1 MPQPI
6 EGLRPLADTVDAFV
20 LDLWGV
26 VHGGQA
32 PFPGVVETL
41 QALRAA
47 GKPIAFVTNAP
58 VRAHHVAAHLR
69 SMGLGEAYDALVTSG
84 EATYER
90 LSEAYAGGRYLPVG
104 PSWAKLLHDELPLTA
119 AGDVA
124 EADVLL
130 VVGLDEQRPE
140 PEQYDAELQA
150 ARARDL
156 PLICANPDRVIV
168 VQDGTYSW
176 CAGALADRYVAL
188 GGRVEW
194 MGKPDPAIFARAA
207 GMVGVTDPS
216 RVAVVG
222 DGLPTDIAGAN
233 AYGAKSVLI
242 TRGIHAR
249 DLGIQPGEVA
259 AVGALRDL
267 VGRHGFNPDYALA
280 SLAW

>member
-1 MPQPI
+1 
-6 EGLRPLADTVDAFV
+6 
-20 LDLWGV
+20 
-26 VHGGQA
+26 
-32 PFPGVVETL
+32 
-41 QALRAA
+41 
-47 GKPIAFVTNAP
+47 
-58 VRAHHVAAHLR
+58 
-69 SMGLGEAYDALVTSG
+69 MGLGDAYDALVTRG

-90 LSEAYAGGRYLPVG
+90 LCEAYAGRRYLPVG

-119 AGDVA
+119 APRVD
-124 EADVLL
+124 EADLLL
-130 VVGLDEQRPE
+130 VVGLDETRSE
-140 PEQYDAELQA
+140 PADYDADLGA

-156 PLICANPDRVIV
+156 PLVCANPDRVIV

-176 CAGALADRYVAL
+176 CAGALGDRYAAM

-194 MGKPDPAIFARAA
+194 LGKPDPAIFARAA
-207 GMVGVTDPS
+207 AAVGVSDPA

-249 DLGIQPGEVA
+249 DLGIRPGEVA
-259 AVGALRDL
+259 AIAALRDL
-267 VGRHGFNPDYALA
+267 VDRHGFTPDYALA